1 MGLTNSRSKGW
12 WRYVAMTL
20 FAAFQQ
26 SAFAGWT
33 EYVLVD
39 FRRCEVFTLTSD
51 VPFDGFIPG
60 VSVDGYQEWE
70 AAQRSAKHLDES
82 WSVWALIRHRDVE
95 LRNYSGQSEAV
106 MCGVASVE
114 CVPVQT
120 VAVQSFA
127 CDTPADDGRAV
138 CKQGLRGD
146 GNRLFIYGVDTTE
159 YEEGGDSVRNLV
171 LERDLARFAVDCGAH
186 VTRRVE

>member
-1 MGLTNSRSKGW
+1 MI
-12 WRYVAMTL
+12 L

-39 FRRCEVFTLTSD
+39 FRRCEVLTLTND
-51 VPFDGFIPG
+51 VPFNGFPPG

-70 AAQRSAKHLDES
+70 VAQRNAKHLDGN

-95 LRNYSGQSEAV
+95 IRDYSGPSEAV
-106 MCGVASVE
+106 MCRGASVE

-120 VAVQSFA
+120 AAVQSFA
-127 CDTPADDGRAV
+127 CDTPSDDGRAV
-138 CKQGLRGD
+138 CKQGLRDD

-186 VTRRVE
+186 VTRRVD